1 MTNKAIGE
9 KSKCANCM
17 SNKSRFLKQ
26 KPNKKVIG
34 IILILNFSYT
44 NHYKTRWHIDE
55 SAKKYRLCEFKRFI
69 N

>member
-1 MTNKAIGE
+1 MTNKAIRE

-17 SNKSRFLKQ
+17 SNQSRFLKQ

-55 SAKKYRLCEFKRFI
+55 SAKKYRQCEFKRFI